1 MKRSFGNKNTENSRV
16 SCAFPRIFQHFL
28 FRLRF
33 QPSLAKLFFERKFG
47 KSESGGTRYIFYDY
61 RRIGNKG
68 NYPAAFGGGIIS
80 SVISIT
86 ALIA

>member
-1 MKRSFGNKNTENSRV
+1 LIDARV
-16 SCAFPRIFQHFL
+16 VEIV
-28 FRLRF
+28 
-33 QPSLAKLFFERKFG
+33 G
-47 KSESGGTRYIFYDY
+47 KEVFC
-61 RRIGNKG
+61 